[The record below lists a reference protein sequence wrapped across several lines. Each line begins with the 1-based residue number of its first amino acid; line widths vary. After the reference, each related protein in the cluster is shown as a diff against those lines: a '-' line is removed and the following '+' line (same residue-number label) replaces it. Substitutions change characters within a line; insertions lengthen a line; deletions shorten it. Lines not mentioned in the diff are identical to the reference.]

1 MNSSQITLKQFFAFQ
16 EKNLNQD
23 RLSAIE
29 SSDKLSP
36 IKQKAL
42 EKAKAIK
49 WHTLFKES
57 VKQTEDLLNINL
69 AQDIMVKAWN
79 KSGQLLK
86 YLDKEK
92 YPPDQ
97 TFLVR
102 LVEHTIKSEHQPYLE
117 IFIDDEP
124 IGKIRFNLTLALTF
138 KGLDL
143 KIKNGKIIEIL
154 TGACTGKGTI
164 KCENF
169 LIWEK
174 PTEPF
179 PLPGSIP
186 LGEGIT
192 VAK

>member
-97 TFLVR
+97 TFLV
-102 LVEHTIKSEHQPYLE
+102 
-117 IFIDDEP
+117 
-124 IGKIRFNLTLALTF
+124 
-138 KGLDL
+138 
-143 KIKNGKIIEIL
+143 
-154 TGACTGKGTI
+154 
-164 KCENF
+164 
-169 LIWEK
+169 
-174 PTEPF
+174 
-179 PLPGSIP
+179 
-186 LGEGIT
+186 
-192 VAK
+192 